1 MTRAAS
7 RRAVAETFAHC
18 YDLLMA
24 GVNTTTYWDI
34 ESEIQTFGLDLWKRI
49 ADEVPGLFNKS
60 YWQGLILDWAMR
72 DPSFKIDM
80 FRLVDVLPSLSST
93 EQVSQH
99 VRELLLRDGRE
110 LPSILSAAVKL
121 ASGGFASGIAARS
134 LRSNVLGLAE
144 RFIIGKDA
152 SEAIGALRKLCKEG
166 FAFTVDLLGEA
177 TVSDGEATI
186 YQSRYLDLID
196 RLSEEVVNW
205 PGDDS
210 LDRNHVGPIPR
221 ANVSVKVSAMAAFL
235 DAVDPGGSVERLRRI
250 VLPLVRRARERNV
263 AINLDLEQWSIHGI
277 TFDLFESI
285 AMEPGLRD
293 WPHLGVVVQAYLKDS
308 RADIE
313 RLIALA
319 RRRDCPLAV
328 RLVKGA
334 YWEYEVAQS
343 QQSGY
348 ACPVFTDKAATD
360 AQYES
365 LTALILENIN
375 DLHPA
380 FASHNLRSLTH
391 AIVLARQKSIPS
403 AAIELQMLYGMAE
416 PERKAF
422 RSTGHRVRIYCPVGE
437 QLPGVAYLVRRLLEN
452 TSNSGFLRLS
462 HHEHVDMQSL
472 MKAPEPGPAQ
482 AAKKLMLS
490 GDPSTAY
497 ECCALTDFTDAAAL
511 GSLTAAVARVR
522 ASLPLTVPV
531 AVDGRERATGG
542 SIDRS
547 CPSDPSVIVSRVT
560 MATAEEADRAAGVA
574 YGAFPAW
581 RDLPVRERAILLDRL
596 GDLLERDRHEL
607 AALQVWEVAKPFRE
621 ADADVAEAIDFCR
634 YYARQAMIELSG
646 RKTMCVTGED
656 NTLLYQG
663 RGPTAVISPWNFPLA
678 ILTGMATAALVAG
691 NPVILKP
698 SGLSSAVAYSLYQR
712 MMRAGFSPQVV
723 QFVPGSGQSVGMRL
737 VEHPLVAQ
745 IAFTGSKE
753 VGLSIIERAA
763 KTVAG
768 QPQVRR
774 VVCEMGGKNAIIVDD
789 DADLDEAVAGV
800 MKSVFGFAGQKCS
813 ACSRVVVVGGAYE
826 AFVRRLTEACRSMI
840 VGAANEPSC
849 QLPPVADPA
858 AQQRLLR
865 LISDPPAGA
874 TLLFKGQTPAI
885 GWFIPPTIFAVESDR
900 HPLMQEELFAPIVAV
915 MKADTFS
922 QAIDIAMGTQ
932 FFLTGGVFSR
942 SPAHLDEA
950 RSRFGVG
957 NLYLNR
963 GCTGAIVGRQPFG
976 GFGMSGIGTKA
987 GGPGYLLFFAD
998 PRSITENTM
1007 RRGMTPD
1014 LTS

>member
-1 MTRAAS
+1 
-7 RRAVAETFAHC
+7 
-18 YDLLMA
+18 MA
-24 GVNTTTYWDI
+24 RLNTTTYLDI
-34 ESEIQTFGLDLWKRI
+34 ESEIRTFGLDLWKRI

-110 LPSILSAAVKL
+110 LPGILSAAVKL

-152 SEAIGALRKLCKEG
+152 SEAIGALGKLRKEG

-177 TVSDGEATI
+177 TVSDGEATM
-186 YQSRYLDLID
+186 YQNRYLDLID
-196 RLSEEVVNW
+196 RLSEEVANW

-235 DAVDPGGSVERLRRI
+235 DAVDPVGSVERLRQI
-250 VLPLVRRARERNV
+250 VLPLVHRARERNV

-293 WPHLGVVVQAYLKDS
+293 WPHVGVVVQAYLKDS

-313 RLIALA
+313 RLIGLA
-319 RRRDCPLAV
+319 RRRNCPLAV

-348 ACPVFTDKAATD
+348 ACPVFIDKAATD

-375 DLHPA
+375 ELHPA

-391 AIVLARQKSIPS
+391 AIVLARQKKIPS

-482 AAKKLMLS
+482 AAKKLLLS

-522 ASLPLTVPV
+522 ESLPLVVPV
-531 AVDGRERATGG
+531 VVDGRDRATGG

-560 MATAEEADRAAGVA
+560 MATAEEADRAATVA

-596 GDLLERDRHEL
+596 GDLLEQDRHEL

-621 ADADVAEAIDFCR
+621 SDADVAEAIDFCR
-634 YYARQAMIELSG
+634 YYARQAMIELSP
-646 RKTMCVTGED
+646 RKTMCVTG
-656 NTLLYQG
+656 
-663 RGPTAVISPWNFPLA
+663 A
-678 ILTGMATAALVAG
+678 AALVAG

-723 QFVPGSGQSVGMRL
+723 QLIPGSGQSVGMRL

-874 TLLFKGQTPAI
+874 TVLFKGQTPAI
-885 GWFIPPTIFAVESDR
+885 GWFIPPTVFAVESDR

-922 QAIDIAMGTQ
+922 QAIDTAMGTQ